1 MHNLSLIRVMI
12 SHEVLKWKLE
22 MHMAVKNTQC
32 HFILSPIIHAPY
44 PYLFSVG
51 EGEEANTPHAFH
63 HYPEMTK
70 AIKLKLYD
78 FKDTS

>member
-1 MHNLSLIRVMI
+1 MI

-22 MHMAVKNTQC
+22 MHMAIKNIQ
-32 HFILSPIIHAPY
+32 
-44 PYLFSVG
+44 YLFNLNPNTLSLSILGVG
-51 EGEEANTPHAFH
+51 GGKKQIPPHVLSH
-63 HYPEMTK
+63 HPKMSQ

>member
-1 MHNLSLIRVMI
+1 MI

-22 MHMAVKNTQC
+22 MYMAVKNIQYL
-32 HFILSPIIHAPY
+32 FILNPNTL
-44 PYLFSVG
+44 PYLFWVW
-51 EGEEANTPHAFH
+51 EGKKQIPPHVLSH
-63 HYPEMTK
+63 HPKMSQ